1 MEKIIF
7 TDHLAIMIGAGLPVG
22 RALEALATQTKN
34 KKFAGVIVSINDDI
48 RQGRPLSDAFAKHP
62 EIFSGLFVSMVKA
75 GEASGNLD
83 EALKVLAGQ
92 MKKDY
97 DLRSKIKRA
106 MIYPAIIIAVALGV
120 GVLMMTLVAP
130 KLVSISTFNEINF
143 QPPFSTRVLINI
155 SDFLTQYWWLAFTIL
170 AAIFLSLGATLKTKA
185 GNWLL
190 LRTPVLGE
198 IIKKINSARLARSL
212 GSLIKSGVP
221 ITQSLRLTSETLTN
235 SQFKKSLSDAARAVQ
250 EGQTLSQALKNYPRL
265 YPAMVNQMVQVG
277 EETGT
282 LDEILIRLA
291 EFYEEALADLAKNMI
306 SVIEPA
312 LMIIIGAAIGFFAIS
327 ILQPIYSIALGI

>member
-1 MEKIIF
+1 
-7 TDHLAIMIGAGLPVG
+7 
-22 RALEALATQTKN
+22 
-34 KKFAGVIVSINDDI
+34 
-48 RQGRPLSDAFAKHP
+48 
-62 EIFSGLFVSMVKA
+62 
-75 GEASGNLD
+75 
-83 EALKVLAGQ
+83 